1 MGNGKPFALTGQV
14 LGTPGLTVGG
24 IAPFSWNWSS
34 DQDDE
39 RIPLQILSR
48 LRVEDEPIV
57 VVYAWGQ
64 SLKPADKSIIT
75 SGVNVGLVTN
85 YVVTGQVGTRTVLRV
100 KNFNPAIIN
109 QPPRMV
115 VESFKVLP

>member
-1 MGNGKPFALTGQV
+1 MGNGKPFALTGQL
-14 LGTPGLTVGG
+14 LGTPSLT
-24 IAPFSWNWSS
+24 IKENAPFSWNWSS

-39 RIPLQILSR
+39 RIPAQILSR

-64 SLKPADKSIIT
+64 SLKPARIT
-75 SGVNVGLVTN
+75 TSAVNVGFVEN
-85 YVVTGQVGTRTVLRV
+85 YVVTGQVGTRTVLRI
-100 KNFNPAIIN
+100 KNFNPAITN